1 MAVSRLNKG
10 IVSEVADMRRE
21 MVERK
26 NRQPIGSSQIVMK
39 VSETNRPWDITLA
52 AVNSGQ
58 YPGAPGWNVAI
69 VTAEA
74 VNSNNL
80 IADLAVD
87 YSIAM
92 PIESDIIDIPL
103 PTHESRKKE
112 WFIPIFAPQGSS
124 VSLKA
129 QVIANDDVIITAR
142 QA

>member
-1 MAVSRLNKG
+1 MTIKRVNSG
-10 IVSEVADMRRE
+10 IVGEVSDLRRGI
-21 MVERK
+21 VDRK
-26 NRQPIGSSQIVMK
+26 SRQPIGSNQIAMK
-39 VSETNRPWDITLA
+39 LSETNYPWDITLVA
-52 AVNSGQ
+52 SNPGQ